1 MTFPLC
7 FATKVAHGVASGQLR
22 FLAMTEISDRL
33 AVTELLSRY
42 FAAVDDKRLD
52 LSAVEAA
59 FAGEGRL
66 VRPNGS
72 AIVGPQDI
80 LASQTQSFGRFRATH
95 HMTSDYVIKVDGDT
109 AELRANLTAM
119 HLWGHGEGDPHSI
132 ESYFLA
138 GDVIRA
144 GARRTP
150 SGWRLTELEVYTV
163 WRTGGGFSSMA
174 QTGGPPPAAS

>member
-1 MTFPLC
+1 
-7 FATKVAHGVASGQLR
+7 
-22 FLAMTEISDRL
+22 MTEIPDRL
-33 AVTELLSRY
+33 AIAGLVSRY

-52 LSAVEAA
+52 LSAVKAA
-59 FAGEGRL
+59 FAGEGRV

-72 AIVGPQDI
+72 AMVGPQDI
-80 LASQTQSFGRFRATH
+80 LAGQTQSFARFHATH
-95 HMTSDYVIKVDGDT
+95 HVTSDYVIEVDGDT
-109 AELRANLTAM
+109 AGLRANLTAM

-132 ESYFLA
+132 ENYFLA

-150 SGWRLTELEVYTV
+150 SGWRLTELEVNTV

-174 QTGGPPPAAS
+174 QTSGPRTATS